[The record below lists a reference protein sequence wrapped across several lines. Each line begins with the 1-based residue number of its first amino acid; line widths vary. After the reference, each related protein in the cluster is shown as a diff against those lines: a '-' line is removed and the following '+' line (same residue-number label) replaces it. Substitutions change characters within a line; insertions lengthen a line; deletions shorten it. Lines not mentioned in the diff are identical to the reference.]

1 VALKLLLFAP
11 ISEPPKKIGK
21 GNPGLVDRLFGK
33 VGEKT
38 MQALM
43 DSYVHMGFVFKK
55 RVYLNAET
63 GTRKAPTPFI
73 PLMRKADTAH
83 LLAPGNTRPD
93 LYAKPHAA
101 KDGHQ
106 QSGKRGYFGEP
117 IIDGW
122 IDACNDG
129 KNSYSVRDALHD
141 LTMQKLEKPSRHRS
155 VSLRDQMND
164 KHQTTSEKGRGNA
177 FPIEWQA
184 AFPLCVFTPRVE
196 GHACSKASGEAK
208 RPPQDCG
215 DYQRNHRMA

>member
-43 DSYVHMGFVFKK
+43 DCYVHVSFVFEE

-83 LLAPGNTRPD
+83 LLTPGNTRPD

-106 QSGKRGYFGEP
+106 QSGERGYFGEP
-117 IIDGW
+117 IIERW

-129 KNSYSVRDALHD
+129 KNSYSVCDALHD

-164 KHQTTSEKGRGNA
+164 KHQTTGNKGRGNT
-177 FPIEWQA
+177 FPIKGQT
-184 AFPLCVFTPRVE
+184 AFPLGVFPPRVE
-196 GHACSKASGEAK
+196 GHARCKACVEAE
-208 RPPQDCG
+208 RPPQKACDG
-215 DYQRNHRMA
+215 Q